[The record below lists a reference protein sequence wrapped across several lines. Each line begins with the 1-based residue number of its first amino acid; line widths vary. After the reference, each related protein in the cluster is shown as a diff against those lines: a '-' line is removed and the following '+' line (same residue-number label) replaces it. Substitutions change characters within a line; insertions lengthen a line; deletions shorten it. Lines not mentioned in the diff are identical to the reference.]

1 MTSKA
6 KTLKKSHAL
15 DEFWKHHHLG
25 WNRSLNKRKDLY
37 YKLYRYESLL
47 DLYGTYLHD
56 EPLYIRKKFRNNKV
70 YVRSA
75 RERKVIE
82 KSNLQKFQNK
92 CELLKIRREDYANYL
107 LKKDHFIT
115 DFIENTVPQEEA
127 KNELL
132 ALFWEEIVRDIID
145 VKKTLKSTS
154 EAHLRDKESYLRKRR
169 ISNRIN
175 STELPEPFVTEI
187 YQQRAAQTNATG
199 INTNRKNTLKNVIKA
214 ESESLNN
221 AKNN

>member
-6 KTLKKSHAL
+6 KTLKKSHTL
-15 DEFWKHHHLG
+15 DEFWKHHHSE

-37 YKLYRYESLL
+37 QKLYRYESLL

-56 EPLYIRKKFRNNKV
+56 EPLYIRKKFRNKKV
-70 YVRSA
+70 HVRSA

-107 LKKDHFIT
+107 LKKAHFIT
-115 DFIENTVPQEEA
+115 EFIENTVPQEEA

-132 ALFWEEIVRDIID
+132 ALFREEIVRDIID
-145 VKKTLKSTS
+145 VKK
-154 EAHLRDKESYLRKRR
+154 H
-169 ISNRIN
+169 
-175 STELPEPFVTEI
+175 
-187 YQQRAAQTNATG
+187 
-199 INTNRKNTLKNVIKA
+199 
-214 ESESLNN
+214 
-221 AKNN
+221 